1 MVIMVILVALASM
14 LAGIPFGYSLLLGT
28 VLATAVFEPSSL
40 SNLPLLAMSDINDPL
55 IIAIPMLI
63 IAGEMLSAVG
73 AIEPIVDAWQRL
85 FGRVRGSAGLC
96 CVGTSLFFAGSTGSS
111 AAEAAAV
118 ASAFQEP
125 MESRGY
131 GRSYV
136 ASLVVAS
143 TAIGILLPPSIAM
156 ILYAQVINYS
166 VTQLWIAALFPALL
180 AAVLIALVS
189 LVRARR
195 QQDRA
200 VAAPA
205 AVPLSAP
212 VVETAEPVK
221 TVPPGQRVRKLIA
234 TVGGILIPGL
244 VVGGIY
250 SGILTL
256 SEVAAAL
263 VIVVILYG
271 LFITQVGGR
280 RLFAAARVGAQRAGA
295 VFLIVIAARL
305 FSNVLVE
312 QQTIISVLNTVNGLH
327 LSKFLTLLLANIAM
341 LAAGTL
347 MDGLSL
353 IIIGAPILYA
363 LLSPLGI
370 SPVHLAIIMAINLEI
385 GVMHPPLGG
394 NLFAVSSVSGI
405 RVGKIAVDVLPYL
418 GVLLFM
424 LVLVTYVPVPGFAWN

>member
-1 MVIMVILVALASM
+1 MVVMVILVALASM

-28 VLATAVFEPSSL
+28 VLATAAFEPSSL

-85 FGRVRGSAGLC
+85 FGRVRGSLGLC

-118 ASAFQEP
+118 ASAFQGP

-143 TAIGILLPPSIAM
+143 CAIGILLPPSIAM

-166 VTQLWIAALFPALL
+166 VTQLWIAALFPAGL

-189 LVRARR
+189 LLRGRR
-195 QQDRA
+195 IQTRPS
-200 VAAPA
+200 VA
-205 AVPLSAP
+205 PLPAP
-212 VVETAEPVK
+212 VVETAAPAE
-221 TVPPGQRVRKLIA
+221 TDSTGQRVRKVIS
-234 TVGGILIPGL
+234 TVGGILIPAL

-250 SGILTL
+250 SGVLTL

-263 VIVVILYG
+263 LAVVALYG
-271 LFITQVGGR
+271 LFITQIGGR
-280 RLFAAARVGAQRAGA
+280 KLFSAARVGAQRAGA
-295 VFLIVIAARL
+295 VFLIVISARL

-312 QQTIISVLNTVNGLH
+312 QQTIISVLNTVNDLH
-327 LSKFLTLLLANIAM
+327 LSKFLTLLLANLAM

-353 IIIGAPILYA
+353 IIIGAPILYQ

-394 NLFAVSSVSGI
+394 NLFAVSSVTGI
-405 RVGKIAVDVLPYL
+405 RVGKVAIDVLPYL
-418 GVLLFM
+418 GVLLLM